1 MKTLSQSKDTQML
14 QLPLLPKFQSVD
26 GAFIVARHSPRARG
40 FCAADFS
47 GRPLMCYFNSHA
59 SLGPPSPLVFEN
71 PQYLGCY
78 FRTILHSMPNFL

>member
-26 GAFIVARHSPRARG
+26 GAFMVARHSPRARG

-47 GRPLMCYFNSHA
+47 GRPLMCHFSSHA
-59 SLGPPSPLVFEN
+59 PSGPLSSLIFQN
-71 PQYLGCY
+71 LGCY
-78 FRTILHSMPNFL
+78 FWTILRSIPNFL